1 MKVLVDTSVW
11 SMALRRQ
18 ASQSAQNE
26 RAIVSKLKDLICEN
40 QVVLIGPVRQELLSG
55 LRDEASFAKLQSH
68 LASFPDEPLVT
79 EDYEEAARCHNQCRS
94 SGIAGS
100 SVDML
105 ICAAARRRTLTIF
118 TSDEDFRRYE
128 EILDLKLQEE

>member
-55 LRDEASFAKLQSH
+55 LRDETSFAKLQRH

-79 EDYEEAARCHNQCRS
+79 EDYEEATIN
-94 SGIAGS
+94 
-100 SVDML
+100 
-105 ICAAARRRTLTIF
+105 AAVLASRDRLWTC
-118 TSDEDFRRYE
+118 
-128 EILDLKLQEE
+128 